1 MPLLFSLPIFF
12 LCVIYT
18 TTFFCSAAP
27 LLHPAVVDTSGN
39 LVKTD
44 LQYYIKPAK
53 NNGENRGGGLGLCGI
68 NGDDNSTT
76 CPLGVVQEINEQTDG
91 LSVSFFPAVKPQDG
105 LIRGFTDLNVQF
117 NTSDTCNQGT
127 VWRIEESEGQTFGN
141 LGGKIGDPGAETSS
155 NWFKIERIANE
166 FKYKLAHCPTVCAS
180 CQVTCGDVGIFL
192 QYGKRRLA
200 LSQEPYEIIFERARR
215 FEQQKTQIIG

>member
-1 MPLLFSLPIFF
+1 MSLLFSLPIFL

-53 NNGENRGGGLGLCGI
+53 NTGRNRGGGLGLRGM
-68 NGDDNSTT
+68 NGDDDSTT

-117 NTSDTCNQGT
+117 NFPDTCNQPT
-127 VWRIEESEGQTFGN
+127 VWRIQGSEGKKFVN
-141 LGGKIGDPGAETSS
+141 LGGKIGNPGPKTLS
-155 NWFKIERIANE
+155 NWFKIERIGDE
-166 FKYKLAHCPTVCAS
+166 LKYKFVYCPTVCKS
-180 CQVTCGDVGIFL
+180 CKVICEDIGIFL
-192 QYGKRRLA
+192 QNGKRRLA
-200 LSQEPYEIIFERARR
+200 LRKEPYEIIFEQA
-215 FEQQKTQIIG
+215 